1 VHAMVLCF
9 IFLFEEVEGY
19 KVVVVVVVVVV
30 V

>member
-1 VHAMVLCF
+1 VHAMVLGF

-30 V
+30 

>member
-1 VHAMVLCF
+1 VHAMVLGF